1 MTTRILIGIFVAT
14 TVFLGGMQIVA
25 AQSQTTQTAAPT
37 GDSIST
43 QLSTLSEVE
52 AKIAAKIP
60 EPVKNWFA
68 SLDQR
73 RLAWAGQYAEL
84 RDKAQTGDSVQV
96 KPNVQE
102 GKVTVEYKPN
112 FNYYLYYALAF
123 FFLHAYVFYGV
134 CLLIVFFILRIIFR
148 SMNIIV

>member
-1 MTTRILIGIFVAT
+1 MCYTRNMTTRILIGIFVAT

-68 SLDQR
+68 SLDQGAWLGPGNMLNSVTKR
-73 RLAWAGQYAEL
+73 RPE
-84 RDKAQTGDSVQV
+84 
-96 KPNVQE
+96 
-102 GKVTVEYKPN
+102 
-112 FNYYLYYALAF
+112 
-123 FFLHAYVFYGV
+123 
-134 CLLIVFFILRIIFR
+134 ILFK
-148 SMNIIV
+148 